1 MRITDLDFILVPE
14 WLAHPG
20 ADTPDADHWISRWQR
35 NIRTADWLDGQDPS
49 PSQALRAQCA
59 KNARPTVIVTHGS
72 GVNVLLDSGD
82 GLGQTAVAG
91 AFIVAPVPSG
101 SLLDATGE
109 NALRLGFPSVVIA
122 SDDHP
127 ELSEDAARQFSARL
141 GSHFVAAGPSGRLD
155 AASGQGPWPEGLM
168 RLGWFLKRLSAH

>member
-20 ADTPDADHWISRWQR
+20 TDAPDSDHWISRWQR
-35 NIRTADWLDGQDPS
+35 NIRSANWLDAQEAT
-49 PSQALRAQCA
+49 PSQALLTQCA
-59 KNARPTVIVTHGS
+59 NNARPTIVVTHGI
-72 GVNVLLDSGD
+72 GVNVLLDSRD
-82 GLGQTAVAG
+82 RLGQTPVAG
-91 AFIVAPVPSG
+91 AFIVAPVPARS
-101 SLLDATGE
+101 SLETAVEDAP
-109 NALRLGFPSVVIA
+109 LFDFPSVVIA

-127 ELSEDAARQFSARL
+127 ELSEDAARQLSSRL